1 MIDIPYTIYL
11 AACMAAGLYMGVML
25 IRHPQQVKQFFV
37 DTFKNMLYPWL
48 GRKHR
53 KKTKRPPRVS
63 AAFPPEMVA
72 YYRRRSQ
79 SRRELM
85 QLWLEQF
92 VDACDWAG
100 IEIPEEILPPHSP
113 LRQTYRA
120 QSGYSHDPHPSGFRP
135 HPPPNICPGHFE
147 MEQVLDNAGRI
158 MTSYTSCQLCGWSV
172 NMTPE
177 QVQAVQLGSRRYGYQ
192 GPVDGIPGPMLMK
205 ALQEKVARQYG
216 YKYPSKY
223 PSLRDALE
231 RNSRSGLRA
240 EDL

>member
-1 MIDIPYTIYL
+1 MDIPYAIYL
-11 AACMAAGLYMGVML
+11 VACMAAGLYMGVML

-48 GRKHR
+48 GRKVP
-53 KKTKRPPRVS
+53 KKMKRPPRVS
-63 AAFPPEMVA
+63 HAFSPEVVA

-79 SRRELM
+79 SRLELR

-92 VDACDWAG
+92 VDACDRAKT
-100 IEIPEEILPPHSP
+100 EIPEAILPPHSP
-113 LRQTYRA
+113 LRQTYRV
-120 QSGYSHDPHPSGFRP
+120 QSGYQHSPSSDGFRP

-158 MTSYTSCQLCGWSV
+158 VTSYTSCRLCGWSV

-177 QVQAVQLGSRRYGYQ
+177 QVQKIQLSSRRYGYI

-205 ALQEKVARQYG
+205 ALQDIQQYG
-216 YKYPSKY
+216 YPTKYPA
-223 PSLRDALE
+223 LRDALE
-231 RNSRSGLRA
+231 RNSRSTGLRA
-240 EDL
+240 KDL